1 MIYLLLVLA
10 ILAYGGS
17 QCSDAEYKLTNA
29 VFFKLNSRVEGENRL
44 KDLE

>member
-17 QCSDAEYKLTNA
+17 QGNDAEYKLTNA